1 MYLKKLFYIGRDYM
15 SMQPWQFFSL
25 MTRFVGSSE
34 MLFRDHSEIYRNIT
48 DANSTV
54 MCAVTHN
61 ARGGG

>member
-1 MYLKKLFYIGRDYM
+1 ML
-15 SMQPWQFFSL
+15 MQPWQFFSL

-54 MCAVTHN
+54 MCTVTHN